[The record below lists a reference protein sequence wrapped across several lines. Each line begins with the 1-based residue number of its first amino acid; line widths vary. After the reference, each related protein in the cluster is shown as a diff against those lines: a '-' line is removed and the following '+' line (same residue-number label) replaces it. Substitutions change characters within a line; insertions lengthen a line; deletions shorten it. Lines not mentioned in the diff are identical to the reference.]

1 MSTPLLTIDRL
12 SKTYTTGS
20 GLTRA
25 GKSLIRA
32 VDDVSFTIADGET
45 LGLVGESGCGK
56 STLGRCVT
64 RLLDVSSG
72 RITLAG
78 TDITRQR
85 GAALRATRADLQMIF
100 QDPYASLNPRR
111 RVRDI
116 VAEPL
121 IVHRRGNRATVSD
134 LVRRLIADV
143 GLRPEHLDRFPHEF
157 SGGQR
162 QRVGIARALA
172 LAPRLIVADEP
183 VSALDVSVQAQ
194 IINLLTDLK
203 RDRGIAMLFIAH
215 DLGVVRQIA
224 DRVAVMYL
232 GHIVEI
238 GATEQ
243 ILAAAAHP
251 YTEALISAVPVADPA
266 RAKQRHRIVLAGDP
280 PSPANP
286 PSGCPFHPRCRY
298 ATDICKTAMP
308 ALREMADGRSVAC
321 HHPVGIDQAA

>member
-1 MSTPLLTIDRL
+1 MSGALLDVERL
-12 SKTYTTGS
+12 SKTYAS
-20 GLTRA
+20 GGALSR
-25 GKSLIRA
+25 GGRSLVRA
-32 VDDVSFTIADGET
+32 VDDVSFTIGAGET

-64 RLLDVSSG
+64 RLLEVSSG
-72 RITLAG
+72 RITLG
-78 TDITRQR
+78 GVDITHQR

-111 RVRDI
+111 RIRDI

-121 IVHRRGNRATVSD
+121 VVHGRGDRAA
-134 LVRRLIADV
+134 VREAVTRLIADV

-172 LAPRLIVADEP
+172 LSPKLIVADEP

-203 RDRGIAMLFIAH
+203 RARGIALLFIAH

-232 GHIVEI
+232 GRIVEL
-238 GATEQ
+238 GATETV
-243 ILAAAAHP
+243 LASPAHP

-266 RAKQRHRIVLAGDP
+266 RAAQRTRIVLAGDP
-280 PSPANP
+280 PSPSNP
-286 PSGCPFHPRCRY
+286 PAGCAFHPRCGF
-298 ATDICKTAMP
+298 ATDLCARERP
-308 ALREMADGRSVAC
+308 ALVDAGDGRAVAC
-321 HHPVGIDQAA
+321 HHPRR

>member
-1 MSTPLLTIDRL
+1 MSDALLSIDKL
-12 SKTYTTGS
+12 TKTYTTGS
-20 GLTRA
+20 ALLA
-25 GKSLIRA
+25 SGKTMIRA
-32 VDDVSFTIADGET
+32 VDAVSFTIANGET

-72 RITLAG
+72 SITLAG

-85 GAALRATRADLQMIF
+85 GAALRETRAGLQMIF

-121 IVHRRGNRATVSD
+121 IVHHRGTRRDIRDNVAA
-134 LVRRLIADV
+134 LIQAV
-143 GLRPEHLDRFPHEF
+143 GLRSEHLDRFPHEF

-172 LAPRLIVADEP
+172 LSPKLIVADEP

-203 RDRGIAMLFIAH
+203 RERGIAFLFIAH

-232 GHIVEI
+232 GNIIEL

-243 ILAAAAHP
+243 ILAAPAHP

-266 RAKQRHRIVLAGDP
+266 RAAHKTRIVLAGDP

-286 PSGCPFHPRCRY
+286 PRGCPFHPRCGY
-298 ATDICKTAMP
+298 ATDICKTTKP
-308 ALREMADGRSVAC
+308 ALEVLNDGRFTAC
-321 HHPVGIDQAA
+321 HHPRQG

>member
-1 MSTPLLTIDRL
+1 MSAPLLEVAGL
-12 SKTYTTGS
+12 SKHYV
-20 GLTRA
+20 A
-25 GKSLIRA
+25 GGALSPGGKRVVRA
-32 VDDVSFTIADGET
+32 VDSVSFAIAPGET

-64 RLLDVSSG
+64 RLLDPTSG
-72 RITLAG
+72 RIVFAA
-78 TDITRQR
+78 TDITSQR
-85 GAALRATRADLQMIF
+85 GRALRETRAGLQMIF

-121 IVHRRGNRATVSD
+121 VVHGRGGRREIRER
-134 LVRRLIADV
+134 VRLLIEQV

-172 LAPRLIVADEP
+172 LSPKLIVADEP

-194 IINLLTDLK
+194 IVNLLTDLK
-203 RDRGIAMLFIAH
+203 REHGIAMLFIAH

-232 GHIVEI
+232 GNIVEI
-238 GATEQ
+238 GETETV
-243 ILAAAAHP
+243 LARPAHH
-251 YTEALISAVPVADPA
+251 YTAALISAVPVADPA
-266 RAKQRHRIVLAGDP
+266 RAAEKRLVALAGDP

-286 PSGCPFHPRCRY
+286 PAGCPFNPRCPA
-298 ATDICKTAMP
+298 ATDICRSTKPPLAAMG
-308 ALREMADGRSVAC
+308 DGRLAAC
-321 HHPVGIDQAA
+321 HHPLG

>member
-1 MSTPLLTIDRL
+1 MSGALLTVDRL
-12 SKTYTTGS
+12 SKTYVS
-20 GLTRA
+20 GGALSR
-25 GKSLIRA
+25 GGRVEVRA
-32 VDDVSFTIADGET
+32 VDTVSFSIGDGET

-64 RLLDVSSG
+64 RLIEISSG
-72 RITLAG
+72 SVALG
-78 TDITRQR
+78 GVDITRQR

-111 RVRDI
+111 RIRDI

-121 IVHRRGNRATVSD
+121 VVHHRGDRAAIRETVT
-134 LVRRLIADV
+134 RLIADV

-172 LAPRLIVADEP
+172 LSPRLIVADEP

-203 RDRGIAMLFIAH
+203 RARGIALLFIAH

-232 GHIVEI
+232 GRIVEI
-238 GATEQ
+238 GATETV
-243 ILAAAAHP
+243 LAAPAHP

-266 RAKQRHRIVLAGDP
+266 RAARRSRIVLAGDP
-280 PSPANP
+280 PSPSNP
-286 PSGCPFHPRCRY
+286 PDGCPFHPRCGS
-298 ATDICKTAMP
+298 ATEICRSVRP
-308 ALREMADGRSVAC
+308 ELMADGAGRMVAC
-321 HHPVGIDQAA
+321 HHPRQ

>member
-1 MSTPLLTIDRL
+1 MTTPLLAIDRL

-20 GLTRA
+20 SILSSGRTVI
-25 GKSLIRA
+25 KA
-32 VDDVSFTIADGET
+32 VDAVSFTIDYGET

-64 RLLDVSSG
+64 RLLDVTSG
-72 RITLAG
+72 TITLAG
-78 TDITRQR
+78 TDITHQR
-85 GAALRATRADLQMIF
+85 GASLRETRADLQMIF

-121 IVHRRGNRATVSD
+121 IVHHRGNHRA
-134 LVRRLIADV
+134 VRAAVTGLIADV

-172 LAPRLIVADEP
+172 LSPKLIIADEP

-203 RDRGIAMLFIAH
+203 RTRNIAMLFIAH

-232 GHIVEI
+232 GTIIEL

-243 ILAAAAHP
+243 VLTSPAHP
-251 YTEALISAVPVADPA
+251 YTEALISAVPTATPVAG
-266 RAKQRHRIVLAGDP
+266 RRRITLAGDP
-280 PSPANP
+280 PSPSNP
-286 PSGCPFHPRCRY
+286 PGGCPFHPRCGY
-298 ATDICKTAMP
+298 ATEVCKTTKPSLAVQP
-308 ALREMADGRSVAC
+308 DGRLTAC
-321 HHPVGIDQAA
+321 FHPRPV

>member
-1 MSTPLLTIDRL
+1 MSPPLLAIDRL
-12 SKTYTTGS
+12 TKTYTTGS
-20 GLTRA
+20 RLSRG
-25 GKSLIRA
+25 GQSFVRA
-32 VDDVSFTIADGET
+32 VDSVSFTIADGET

-64 RLLDVSSG
+64 RLLDASAG
-72 RITLAG
+72 TITLAG
-78 TDITRQR
+78 TDITHQR
-85 GAALRATRADLQMIF
+85 GAVLRATRADLQMIF

-121 IVHRRGNRATVSD
+121 IVHSRGTRSA
-134 LVRRLIADV
+134 VRDSVARLIADV

-172 LAPRLIVADEP
+172 LAPKLIVADEP

-203 RDRGIAMLFIAH
+203 RNRGIAMLFIAH

-243 ILAAAAHP
+243 ILANPAHP

-266 RAKQRHRIVLAGDP
+266 RAAQRHRIVLAGDP

-286 PSGCPFHPRCRY
+286 PSGCPFHPRCGY
-298 ATDICKTAMP
+298 ACDVCRTTMP
-308 ALREMADGRSVAC
+308 ALATMAAERSVAC
-321 HHPVGIDQAA
+321 HHPVGST